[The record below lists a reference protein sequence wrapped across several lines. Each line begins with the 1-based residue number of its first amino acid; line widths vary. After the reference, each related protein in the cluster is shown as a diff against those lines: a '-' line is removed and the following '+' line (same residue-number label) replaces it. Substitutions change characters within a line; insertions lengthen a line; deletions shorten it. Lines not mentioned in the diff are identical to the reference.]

1 MPEQS
6 ALDKA
11 AAMMDKWAAEAEAK
25 KKKEAAAKEAVDRAG
40 NEEGNFDRG
49 AKQGRSGLGGHTRRL
64 LDQIDD

>member
-6 ALDKA
+6 ALDEA

-25 KKKEAAAKEAVDRAG
+25 KKKEASAKEAVGRVAS
-40 NEEGNFDRG
+40 EEGNFDRG
-49 AKQGRSGLGGHTRRL
+49 AKQGRAGLGGHTRKL